1 MEYIS
6 VFCLFCLQMICRKKY
21 TFLLIVIQLSLLIL
35 RINGSET
42 LRTQKVLETLECGDG
57 VQTGNATKQQIN
69 ETLAKRQVKGEDRIE
84 TESLLSVI
92 DLAEDTVHSIRN
104 VL

>member
-1 MEYIS
+1 MFIKS
-6 VFCLFCLQMICRKKY
+6 VLNYDQDW
-21 TFLLIVIQLSLLIL
+21 FLRYNLIDVSLLIL

-57 VQTGNATKQQIN
+57 VQTGNATKQQTN